1 MRDHLVSDECLGSI
15 LVSTRRNG
23 LACFLKGGWDAGFC
37 FNWWTR
43 NTLVLESQSQLGSCC
58 RSTSLPKIRYFNF
71 NRWFSPMWG
80 CRFFM
85 RIFVLNLFTLVRQ
98 MIAIMSSYGSALF
111 RKGKLGLILAMNRKE
126 SADG

>member
-1 MRDHLVSDECLGSI
+1 
-15 LVSTRRNG
+15 
-23 LACFLKGGWDAGFC
+23 
-37 FNWWTR
+37 
-43 NTLVLESQSQLGSCC
+43 
-58 RSTSLPKIRYFNF
+58 
-71 NRWFSPMWG
+71 
-80 CRFFM
+80 M